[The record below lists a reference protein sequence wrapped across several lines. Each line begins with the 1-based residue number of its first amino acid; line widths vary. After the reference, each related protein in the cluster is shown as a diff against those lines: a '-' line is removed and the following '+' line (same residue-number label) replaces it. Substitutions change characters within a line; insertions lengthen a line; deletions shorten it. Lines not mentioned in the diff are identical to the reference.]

1 MGVDYSAMLMY
12 GVEVDSFK
20 DAVEVLKHNNAISD
34 EQEEEIINDGEIW
47 QVENIKDISYQA
59 YSYYSEYGGGV
70 LGTYLTLDDINTPAL
85 EEIKANI
92 DKLLPKSKCELHHF
106 VQVH

>member
-12 GVEVDSFK
+12 GVEVDNFEE
-20 DAVEVLKHNNAISD
+20 AVEVLKRNNAISE
-34 EQEEEIINDGEIW
+34 EQTEELINDGEIY
-47 QVENIKDISYQA
+47 QVENIEDISYQD
-59 YSYYSEYGGGV
+59 YSYYSGEGGV

-85 EEIKANI
+85 EEIKKRI
-92 DKLLPKSKCELHHF
+92 DSLLPKSKCELHHF

>member
-12 GVEVDSFK
+12 GVEVESFEY
-20 DAVEVLKHNNAISD
+20 AVRELKRNNVISD
-34 EQEEEIINDGEIW
+34 EQEEEIINDGEIY
-47 QVENIKDISYQA
+47 QVENIEDISYQA
-59 YSYYSEYGGGV
+59 YSYYSEEGGV

-85 EEIKANI
+85 EEIKNKI
-92 DKLLPKSKCELHHF
+92 DKLLPKSKCRLHHF